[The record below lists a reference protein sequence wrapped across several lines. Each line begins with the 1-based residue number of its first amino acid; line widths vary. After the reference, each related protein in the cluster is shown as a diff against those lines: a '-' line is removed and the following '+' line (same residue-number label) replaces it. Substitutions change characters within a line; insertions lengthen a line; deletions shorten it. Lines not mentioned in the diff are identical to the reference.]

1 MKAKIKNLQPEK
13 MSAET
18 LDAIKQA
25 VQVEIETRYDSLYR
39 TISKEGVIQTL
50 VTVLHVL
57 EIQYNWSELQIKE
70 FKDNVF
76 ELFELLAHPT
86 GLAKNLD
93 VDLIEKHIIEKYNIN
108 IREDL
113 SIDLDNKKN
122 GGISNE

>member
-1 MKAKIKNLQPEK
+1 MKAKIKNIQPEK
-13 MSAET
+13 LSAET

-25 VQVEIETRYDSLYR
+25 VQVEIETRYDSLYK

>member
-13 MSAET
+13 VSAET
-18 LDAIKQA
+18 LDAIKEA
-25 VQVEIETRYDSLYR
+25 VQVEIETRYDSLYK

-57 EIQYNWSELQIKE
+57 EIQYNWSERQIKE